1 MKITK
6 RQLLLLVR
14 EARGESVDEVG
25 AGDAGELEVNLYS
38 NDEVKEDQELV
49 NEQYVVMANPGFSKM
64 KSRASDDL
72 LRILGKTQKMD
83 EQKIEENIN
92 HIVGSL
98 LQEGTIYV
106 SRGYMGTPMVEDE
119 NEDAIL
125 AGEMIR
131 ALLDAGDDD
140 IFQAPQGVSSE
151 ALQKLLK
158 QDKENPQ
165 GSIENWDNDVF
176 SDYYSVDLDRVIRL
190 YARLKNLTVEEISE
204 DDEDDGTYDFESTY
218 S

>member
-6 RQLLLLVR
+6 RQLLFLVR
-14 EARGESVDEVG
+14 EARGENTDEVG
-25 AGDAGELEVNLYS
+25 GDAGEVEVSLYS
-38 NDEVKEDQELV
+38 GDENTEDPELV
-49 NEQYVVMANPGFSKM
+49 SEQYVAMANPSFSKM

-92 HIVGSL
+92 HIVDSL
-98 LQEGTIYV
+98 LQEDTIYV
-106 SRGYMGTPMVEDE
+106 YRGYMGTPMVEDE

-204 DDEDDGTYDFESTY
+204 DDEEDDGTYDFESTY